1 MSISA
6 RIVIV
11 AVACSLWA
19 CTTSPRQPPAP
30 DPGEAER
37 FASPVVASTDE
48 ASLFVVREVIP
59 PTEAMLTAALSN
71 DPDAMRDAAAAVAGC
86 QASSSCPAQ
95 YASCTN
101 WSTPSVCNSSCGP
114 GFCICRPIRLCEG
127 EPPEPRGTDTINS
140 FRVCF
145 DPAQHA
151 CTEWQQT
158 STTFCG
164 C

>member
-1 MSISA
+1 MSTTA
-6 RIVIV
+6 RIGIV

-19 CTTSPRQPPAP
+19 CTTSPRQTPAP
-30 DPGEAER
+30 EPSEAER
-37 FASPVVASTDE
+37 FASPVTASTDE
-48 ASLFVVREVIP
+48 APLFVLREVIP
-59 PTEAMLTAALSN
+59 PTEAMLKAALSN

-86 QASSSCPAQ
+86 QASNSCPAQ
-95 YASCTN
+95 FASCTS

-114 GFCICRPIRLCEG
+114 GVCICRPVRLCEG
-127 EPPEPRGTDTINS
+127 EPPEPRGTDTFNS